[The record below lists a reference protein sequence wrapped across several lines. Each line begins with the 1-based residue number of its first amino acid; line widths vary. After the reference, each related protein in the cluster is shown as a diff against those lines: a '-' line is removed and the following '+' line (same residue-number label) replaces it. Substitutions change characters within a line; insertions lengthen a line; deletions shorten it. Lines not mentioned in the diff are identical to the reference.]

1 MNKGHFW
8 KPPMTSHRKFLIS
21 ALSCLTAICATSNA
35 SQSNAVSA
43 QAPQVADEAK
53 WGTVEGTVLDSD
65 RQPLADATVTA
76 YMEEQVQVKS
86 RREKSIRD
94 VTQYQT
100 NSNGQFSVQ
109 LPEGT
114 VWLSAH
120 KKSEGYPYS
129 FFAFY
134 ITPGQQFPTVKVRP
148 GETTKGV
155 VVQVGIKAA
164 HLNYEV
170 VDEDGKPV
178 LGGFVFMRP
187 DQPDSPYSTSALA
200 KDDLLV
206 PPTPFRVTFEAK
218 GYKPWHYGGDNWEG
232 KEGVISLK
240 SGEVLNL
247 TIRLQRSQAEVR
259 REDGQS
265 YQ

>member
-1 MNKGHFW
+1 MRITTLA
-8 KPPMTSHRKFLIS
+8 PLL
-21 ALSCLTAICATSNA
+21 LSLTVTTPSVQA
-35 SQSNAVSA
+35 SQVTGE
-43 QAPQVADEAK
+43 VK
-53 WGTVEGTVLDSD
+53 WGTVEGAVLDSEGK
-65 RQPLADATVTA
+65 PLPNATVTA
-76 YMEEQVQVKS
+76 YMEEQALSKE
-86 RREKSIRD
+86 RGEKAMRD

-100 NSNGQFSVQ
+100 NGDGQFSLQ

-120 KKSEGYPYS
+120 KQSEGYPYA

-134 ITPGQQFPTVKVRP
+134 IMPGQRFPTVKVKT

-155 VVQVGIKAA
+155 VVRVGTKAA
-164 HLNYEV
+164 HLNYEI

-178 LGGFVFMRP
+178 LGGFVFVRL

-206 PPTPFRVTFEAK
+206 PPTPFRMTFEAK
-218 GYKPWHYGGDNWEG
+218 GYRAWHYGGDNWQN

-240 SGEVLNL
+240 SGEILNL
-247 TIRLQRSQAEVR
+247 TIRLQRA
-259 REDGQS
+259 
-265 YQ
+265 